1 MPAAFQSLENALALE
16 LPNEICQPT
25 EQGSGVWMAGQIT
38 SLQRQK
44 RNRER
49 VNVYLDGTY
58 AFSLPEMEAV
68 KLRREQYLGDEEI
81 AALKTLDLRAK
92 AYEQAVRFL
101 AVRPRS
107 VWEVRQ
113 KLERYRSRQKESLAE
128 AHIDWVTDKLL
139 TQGYLN
145 DEEFARFW
153 IEQRNQFKPLAPRA
167 LRYELLRKGIPE
179 GTIASVL
186 EGAVDADAAALQ
198 AARSQAR
205 RMQRLDEENFRK
217 KMAAFLQR
225 RGFSWPVVRDVLEKV
240 WQEMLDENDK

>member
-1 MPAAFQSLENALALE
+1 
-16 LPNEICQPT
+16 
-25 EQGSGVWMAGQIT
+25 MAGQIT

-49 VNVYLDGTY
+49 VNVYLDGAY
-58 AFSLPEMEAV
+58 AFSLPEIEAV
-68 KLRREQYLGDEEI
+68 KLRREQYLSDQEI
-81 AALKTLDLRAK
+81 MALKTLDLRAK
-92 AYEQAVRFL
+92 AYDQAVRFL

-128 AHIDWVTDKLL
+128 AHIDWVTEKLL
-139 TQGYLN
+139 AQGYLN

-153 IEQRNQFKPLAPRA
+153 VEQRNQFKPLAPRA

-179 GTIASVL
+179 NTIESVL
-186 EGAVDADAAALQ
+186 DGAVDAESAALQ
-198 AARSQAR
+198 AARSKAR
-205 RMQRLDEENFRK
+205 RMQRLNEEDFRK

-225 RGFSWPVVRDVLEKV
+225 RGFSWPVVRDVLDKLQ
-240 WQEMLDENDK
+240 QEMFQENED